1 MKGTI
6 GNRLMLGAASVITSV
21 ILGMSAWGWLFY
33 QPCRL
38 ETDCRGCAVEAATLK
53 RWEEQEKDGYLG
65 ILDMA
70 GWRLLARQPVSSIS
84 TGRRKN
90 CRIIGVYGNM
100 QLVYPEKLLS
110 GSYGIAGKEDCCVI
124 SEGLADALFGSA
136 DVAGELVRAD
146 GKILRIAGVIEK
158 EEPVLMMPV
167 SDGAIEQIAVTMD
180 SRFQAEKRFSQLL
193 EGR

>member
-1 MKGTI
+1 MKEI
-6 GNRLMLGAASVITSV
+6 MGNRLILGAASVIMAV
-21 ILGMSAWGWLFY
+21 ILGAGAWGWMFY

-38 ETDCRGCAVEAATLK
+38 ETDCRGRGVETATLK

-70 GWRLLARQPVSSIS
+70 GWRLKARQPVSSIS
-84 TGRRKN
+84 TGRRKS
-90 CRIIGVYGNM
+90 CGILGVYGNM

-110 GSYGIAGKEDCCVI
+110 GSYGTAGKEECCVI

-146 GKILRIAGVIEK
+146 GKVLRIAGVIEK

-167 SDGAIEQIAVTMD
+167 SDGAIEQLAVTMD